1 MSIKILPRYVK
12 QINNIRPFQKDT
24 IEKIIGQNSP
34 SLLFVEAP
42 VGAGKSH
49 IIRRFIEQSE
59 IESRPLIL
67 CYPTKILME
76 SQIASIANDLEKV
89 TIWPNDD
96 FLSGNINIF
105 MYTSDTIIEY
115 LSRNNKESNLDRTK
129 LIQNIL
135 NQLTLAKGREVIV
148 TSPDVLFGIMVA
160 HWYRQ
165 STRIQSY
172 LKGAIVVFDE
182 FHVYASLENFT
193 ELIKGLQ
200 NTIARNIVC
209 LSATPV
215 KSSSFSEFVNE
226 IDYDEISFQKSIG
239 NEQDVKFNYP
249 LDFTVHSY
257 RYTDIGQT
265 IDEIVPLLEKLPKPC
280 AVIFDSI
287 FRLKHIYLQLPK
299 SIKEK
304 FNLIEWHGMKKDKNT
319 KLTDKDIVL
328 GTSSIEVGIDMKFQS
343 LIFEGRYWT
352 SAIQRLGRVG
362 RFSGG
367 TVHFLTKIDFNPYLK
382 SKTTWDRTEF
392 EIEILRE
399 ALKDPDEA
407 VSTGLTFRGDNYNFL
422 LHDVDSNEW
431 YSYNE
436 SLFSMYEV
444 HNLIDDWKTMD
455 STLKKRLLSD
465 LGFPSRNIDKIL
477 LRDRVFPYWGIIEGH
492 LKNDYSKIYPKY
504 DHDENILEIRFKDHD
519 IYYEFF
525 GDEI

>member
-1 MSIKILPRYVK
+1 MSINILPRYVK
-12 QINNIRPFQKDT
+12 QIDGIRPFQKVT
-24 IEKIIGQNSP
+24 IDRIIRQDSP

-42 VGAGKSH
+42 VGAGKSY
-49 IIRRFIEQSE
+49 IIRRLIERSE

-76 SQIASIANDLEKV
+76 SQVASITNDIEKV

-115 LSRNNKESNLDRTK
+115 LHQNNKESSLDRTK

-135 NQLTLAKGREVIV
+135 NQLTLAKGRELIV

-160 HWYRQ
+160 HWYYQ

-172 LKGAIVVFDE
+172 LKNAIVVFDE

-193 ELIKGLQ
+193 ELTKKLQ
-200 NTIARNIVC
+200 NTIARNIIC

-215 KSSSFSEFVNE
+215 QSSSFNEFLND
-226 IDYDEISFQKSIG
+226 IDYEKISFQESTG
-239 NEQDVKFNYP
+239 NEQDVEFNYP

-287 FRLKHIYLQLPK
+287 FRLKHICRQLPK
-299 SIKEK
+299 SITEN
-304 FNLIEWHGMKKDKNT
+304 FNLIEWHGMKKDKRT
-319 KLTDKDIVL
+319 KLTDEDIVL
-328 GTSSIEVGIDMKFQS
+328 GTSSIEVGIDMKFKS

-362 RFSGG
+362 RFSDGI
-367 TVHFLTKIDFNPYLK
+367 VHFLTKIDFNPYLK
-382 SKTTWDRTEF
+382 SKTIWDRTEF
-392 EIEILRE
+392 EIKILRE

-407 VSTGLTFRGDNYNFL
+407 VSSGLTFRGESYNFL
-422 LHDVDSNEW
+422 LHDVGTNEW

-436 SLFSMYEV
+436 SLFSMYEIQ
-444 HNLIDDWKTMD
+444 NLIDDWRIKNPE
-455 STLKKRLLSD
+455 LKKQILLE
-465 LGFPSRNIDKIL
+465 LGFPIKNIDKIL

-504 DHDENILEIRFKDHD
+504 DHEGNILEIRFKDHN

>member
-1 MSIKILPRYVK
+1 MNIKILPRYVK
-12 QINNIRPFQKDT
+12 QIDGIRPFQKET
-24 IEKIIGQNSP
+24 IDRIIRENSP

-42 VGAGKSH
+42 VGAGKSY
-49 IIRRFIEQSE
+49 IIKRLIEQSK

-76 SQIASIANDLEKV
+76 SQVASITNDIENV
-89 TIWPNDD
+89 TIWPEDD
-96 FLSGNINIF
+96 FLIGKTNIF
-105 MYTSDTIIEY
+105 MYTSDTIVEY
-115 LSRNNKESNLDRTK
+115 LHRMENNHNLDRTR

-135 NQLTLAKGREVIV
+135 NQLTLVKGREVIV

-160 HWYRQ
+160 HWYCQ
-165 STRIQSY
+165 TLRIQSY
-172 LKGAIVVFDE
+172 LNNAIVVFDE

-193 ELIKGLQ
+193 ELVRKLQ
-200 NTIARNIVC
+200 NTIAKNIVC

-215 KSSSFSEFVNE
+215 KSSSFSELVNE
-226 IDYDEISFQKSIG
+226 IDHDEISFQESIG
-239 NEQDVKFNYP
+239 DEQDIEFNYS
-249 LDFTVHSY
+249 LDFTIHSY
-257 RYTDIGQT
+257 KYTDITQT
-265 IDEIVPLLEKLPKPC
+265 ANEIVPMLETLPKPC

-287 FRLKHIYLQLPK
+287 FRLKHIYLRLPK
-299 SIKEK
+299 SIREK

-319 KLTDKDIVL
+319 KLTDKDIVF
-328 GTSSIEVGIDMKFQS
+328 GTSSIEVGIDMKFKS

-362 RFSGG
+362 RFSDG

-382 SKTTWDRTEF
+382 SKTIWDRTEF
-392 EIEILRE
+392 EIKILRE

-407 VSTGLTFRGDNYNFL
+407 VSTGLTFRGESYNFL
-422 LHDVDSNEW
+422 LHDVGTNEW

-436 SLFSMYEV
+436 SLFSMYEIQ
-444 HNLIDDWKTMD
+444 NLIDDWRTKNPE
-455 STLKKRLLSD
+455 LKKRLLLD
-465 LGFPSRNIDKIL
+465 LGFLIENIDKIL
-477 LRDRVFPYWGIIEGH
+477 LRDIIFPYWGIIEGH

-504 DHDENILEIRFKDHD
+504 DHEGNILEIRFKDHD